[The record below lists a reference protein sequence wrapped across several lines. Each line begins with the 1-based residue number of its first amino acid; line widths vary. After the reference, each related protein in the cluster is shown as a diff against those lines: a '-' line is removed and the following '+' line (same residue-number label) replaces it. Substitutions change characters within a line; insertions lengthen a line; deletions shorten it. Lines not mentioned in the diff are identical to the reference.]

1 MEFYMMRPHNC
12 FGWNPINIELINVVI
27 DGILQVENLYM

>member
-1 MEFYMMRPHNC
+1 MESYMMRPHNC
-12 FGWNPINIELINVVI
+12 FRWNPISIELISVVI